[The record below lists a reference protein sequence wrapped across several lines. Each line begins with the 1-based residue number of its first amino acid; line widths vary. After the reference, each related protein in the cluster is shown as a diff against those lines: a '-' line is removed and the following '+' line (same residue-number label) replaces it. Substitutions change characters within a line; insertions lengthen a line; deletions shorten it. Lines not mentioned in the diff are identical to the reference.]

1 MLTNL
6 GTCRPSN
13 TSMCRGCQVC
23 LMDTLSQ
30 AILPAMDATVAARA
44 VRLNTT
50 CMNLAA
56 SISQLVNPSKCA
68 AMLGQVA
75 QTPDLSQRAGA
86 LCTAMGACD
95 PALPICN
102 FTIGS
107 ALRAGQ
113 GPPLSGLLDTCSVE
127 GVPGGAVPAGLVPPM
142 GECHWA
148 ARAAWAALSSS
159 CAG

>member
-13 TSMCRGCQVC
+13 TSVCRGCQAC
-23 LMDTLSQ
+23 LADTLSQ
-30 AILPAMDATVAARA
+30 AILPVMDATVAARA
-44 VRLNTT
+44 ARLNTT
-50 CMNLAA
+50 CMNLAS

-95 PALPICN
+95 PSLPICN

-107 ALRAGQ
+107 TLRPVQ
-113 GPPLSGLLDTCSVE
+113 GPALSGPLDACSVE
-127 GVPGGAVPAGLVPPM
+127 GVPGGSVPAGLVPPM
-142 GECHWA
+142 GRCQ
-148 ARAAWAALSSS
+148 
-159 CAG
+159 